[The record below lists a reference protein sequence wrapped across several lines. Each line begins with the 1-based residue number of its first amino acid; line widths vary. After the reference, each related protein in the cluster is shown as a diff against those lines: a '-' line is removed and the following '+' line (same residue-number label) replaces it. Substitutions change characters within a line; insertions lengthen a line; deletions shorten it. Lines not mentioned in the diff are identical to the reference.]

1 MGTTLDTVMAGHQHP
16 ADGALSIIKNALSNI
31 TPLDPSQ
38 GAVAFVPTIFKPLV
52 ELAANKNFAGAPIKP
67 EGHSTDMLPEHMKAW
82 ERTPQGYKDIAG
94 MLNFITGGFMTKSN
108 IGALDISPE
117 TIEHLAN
124 SYLGG
129 IYRIFSQSLDLAMS
143 PMLGYQVEAKNIP
156 LLNRLYGVSDDDNTR
171 AIYNRYADHVRSAQV
186 LKKQLKGT
194 EEERDLLDARR
205 NVFSVEKQYTA
216 VNTELSKVKQA
227 KKDLAKRYPKR
238 GEAYYN
244 QLKLLEKR
252 EEKIMQK
259 FNRVAHRAG
268 LTME

>member
-1 MGTTLDTVMAGHQHP
+1 MV
-16 ADGALSIIKNALSNI
+16 
-31 TPLDPSQ
+31 
-38 GAVAFVPTIFKPLV
+38 
-52 ELAANKNFAGAPIKP
+52 
-67 EGHSTDMLPEHMKAW
+67 
-82 ERTPQGYKDIAG
+82 
-94 MLNFITGGFMTKSN
+94 
-108 IGALDISPE
+108 
-117 TIEHLAN
+117 
-124 SYLGG
+124 
-129 IYRIFSQSLDLAMS
+129 
-143 PMLGYQVEAKNIP
+143 
-156 LLNRLYGVSDDDNTR
+156 LLNRLYGVTDDDNTR

-194 EEERDLLDARR
+194 EEEKDLLDARR

-216 VNTELSKVKQA
+216 VNTELNKVKQA